1 MLGMGTF
8 RLPCESYPAIA
19 TIPQVLTASSL
30 SAPCRTFK
38 TNSLFPHSNSSS
50 TFLFLQGQHGFSLCA
65 SKKRTGRNNTLLE
78 TDGHDDEEEEEEE
91 DEEADEGEVF
101 VPFENM
107 KKWAQNKPPG
117 FGEGK
122 MYHTSIEDKL
132 LEEMEQSRK
141 AQLANINN
149 LKNNPPNPKSEKQ
162 PKVLKA
168 PEVVPS
174 GIRVRVENL
183 PKKKNIHRDLKLAFQ
198 GFPGI
203 LNISPAVSGNKKTKD
218 PICKGFAFVDLDS
231 EEAAFRFIHRYGRQS
246 LPFGKIQKQIT
257 CEMINPSSSLDN
269 AFQQSPNGSS
279 TSISKLTLPI
289 LKENTVADSDVN
301 NLSMDLLKLTTLD
314 ESAGPMDQIMPADWE
329 DIEEDPECVNV
340 WEPND
345 VSGMKATTELVN
357 ESVSSKQQQK
367 SRAVQ
372 KKKIVK
378 TKSAKVP
385 KLSISASAK
394 RLKVKEKAVLTGA
407 FSKYGVKSP
416 S

>member
-1 MLGMGTF
+1 MKMLGVGAF
-8 RLPCESYPAIA
+8 RLPCESSPALA
-19 TIPQVLTASSL
+19 TIPQILTASSL
-30 SAPCRTFK
+30 SVPCRTFK
-38 TNSLFPHSNSSS
+38 TNLLFPHSNSCS
-50 TFLFLQGQHGFSLCA
+50 TFLFLQGQPGFSLSA
-65 SKKRTGRNNTLLE
+65 SKKRTGKNNILLE
-78 TDGHDDEEEEEEE
+78 TDGHEEEEEDE

-101 VPFENM
+101 VPFANM
-107 KKWAQNKPPG
+107 NKWIQNKPPG

-122 MYHTSIEDKL
+122 MYHTSIEDEL
-132 LEEMEQSRK
+132 LEEMEQSRR

-149 LKNNPPNPKSEKQ
+149 LKNNPPNSKSEKQ
-162 PKVLKA
+162 PNMNEA

-174 GIRVRVENL
+174 GIRVRVGNL

-231 EEAAFRFIHRYGRQS
+231 EEAASRFIRKYGRQS

-257 CEMINPSSSLDN
+257 CEMINPSHTLDN
-269 AFQQSPNGSS
+269 AFEQSLNGSS
-279 TSISKLTLPI
+279 ASISELTLPS
-289 LKENTVADSDVN
+289 LEENPVTDSDVD
-301 NLSMDLLKLTTLD
+301 NLSMDFSELTTFD
-314 ESAGPMDQIMPADWE
+314 ESAGPRDQIMPVDWE
-329 DIEEDPECVNV
+329 ETI

-345 VSGMKATTELVN
+345 ISGMKVTTELVN
-357 ESVSSKQQQK
+357 EVVSSKQQQK

-372 KKKIVK
+372 KKKTVK

-385 KLSISASAK
+385 KLNIPGSAK
-394 RLKVKEKAVLTGA
+394 RLKIKEKAVLTGV
-407 FSKYGVKSP
+407 FTKYGVKSP